1 MSPKHLALDG
11 MKHSLKG
18 KAMKAKGKVKDA
30 VGGLTGDVP
39 LQAKGKVD
47 QAKGTIQD
55 AFGKV
60 ERKIDRKL

>member
-1 MSPKHLALDG
+1 M
-11 MKHSLKG
+11 
-18 KAMKAKGKVKDA
+18 KDA